1 MRSWERMI
9 LLTVGGI
16 FLLSLIVLLGLI
28 LKSGA
33 QKVVAS
39 FPTPT
44 GYEQQFFEMRL
55 LGPDLPSGYVRVNVA
70 TRLMVENGV
79 GEQHIYEARPAI
91 QLVQQIAIFPKMA
104 DVTTQMEKEIAHWS
118 TMHFV
123 FDGEARTSMP
133 NADTVALACDGPVMI
148 SGRETLLTRYCMT
161 IATYQNIYVV
171 LSGSTVEGKLLTRD
185 KYFELLGLLD
195 ERITKVQSKEV
206 KAAAHP

>member
-1 MRSWERMI
+1 MRSWERAI
-9 LLTVGGI
+9 LLTIGGI

-70 TRLMVENGV
+70 MRLLVENGV

-91 QLVQQIAIFPKMA
+91 QLVEEIGIFAEVEDAANQLKKEMA
-104 DVTTQMEKEIAHWS
+104 EWS

-133 NADTVALACDGPVMI
+133 NADTVALACGDPVMI
-148 SGRETLLTRYCMT
+148 SGRETLQTNYCIT
-161 IATYQNIYVV
+161 VATYKNIYIV
-171 LSGSTVEGKLLTRD
+171 LRGSIVEGKLLTRD

-195 ERITKVQSKEV
+195 ERITKAQSGGVQ
-206 KAAAHP
+206 AADNP